1 MRFRRVFNE
10 QVHKVLGKGIGLLE
24 RKLKALLAR
33 KLKVLFGHITKLPLY
48 IFSLPIVILV
58 RLISPW
64 YLVRFGS
71 LISSR
76 IGHLAANTEMY
87 LCEKEEGINVP
98 VRSYIDIFFLADKP
112 FCNEQL
118 AKMWKRTLRIW
129 PAWVLAPVNSINGI
143 LPGGAKHQIGH
154 NTQNDRDVHNL
165 LDRYPVHLKFTL
177 EEENIGLANL
187 NLMGIDSGTP
197 FVCFLVRDKEY
208 LDKQMP
214 GNDWSYHSHRDCSIE
229 NFLLAAEELVK
240 RGYVVIRMG
249 AKVGKGFPTENS
261 RIIDY
266 ATNGMRTDF
275 MDIYLGAKCS
285 FCVSTGAGWDAV
297 PSWLFRKPA
306 VFTNLVPL
314 GYIPTFRHD
323 FIIISKKHIDLSTN
337 QELSLSQ
344 IFNRGLGYCMSARE
358 YEGQNVK
365 LIENSQEEIRDAVL
379 EMEERITGNR
389 TTNENDL
396 HLQNRFRKLF
406 PVNAIDNRG
415 IQLHGKISASFSAK
429 YLQNNQDWLK

>member
-1 MRFRRVFNE
+1 MSYRRVFKE
-10 QVHKVLGKGIGLLE
+10 QVHKIREKGIGFLV
-24 RKLKALLAR
+24 R
-33 KLKVLFGHITKLPLY
+33 KLKVLFGHIIKLPLY
-48 IFSLPIVILV
+48 IFALPIAILV
-58 RLISPW
+58 RLMSPW

-76 IGHLAANTEMY
+76 IGHLAANIEIY

-98 VRSYIDIFFLADKP
+98 VRSYIDIFFFASKP
-112 FCNEQL
+112 ICNEQL
-118 AKMWKRTLRIW
+118 AKMWMRTLRIW
-129 PAWVLAPVNSINGI
+129 PTWVLAPVNSIIGI

-165 LDRYPVHLKFTL
+165 LDRYPVHLKFTI

-187 NLMGIDSGTP
+187 NLMGIVSGTP
-197 FVCFLVRDKEY
+197 FVCFLIRDSEY

-214 GNDWSYHSHRDCSIE
+214 GSDWSYHSYRDCSIE
-229 NFLLAAEELVK
+229 NFILAAEELVS
-240 RGYVVIRMG
+240 RGYFVIRMG

-344 IFNRGLGYCMSARE
+344 IFNRGLGYCMSASE
-358 YEGQNVK
+358 YEVQNVN

-379 EMEERITGNR
+379 EMEERITGIR
-389 TTNENDL
+389 ITNENDL
-396 HLQNRFRKLF
+396 HLQNRFWRLF
-406 PVNAIDNRG
+406 PGNATDKRG
-415 IQLHGKISASFSAK
+415 IQLHGKISASFGAK
-429 YLQNNQDWLK
+429 YLLNNQDWLK